1 MLWLAD
7 VFENV
12 KIIWIEYY
20 QLNSANYISCPFLA
34 WDAMLKMIRVEFGL
48 INDVEIL
55 DIVERQKRGGL
66 CFVGSKNYVEA
77 NNKHVENYDSN
88 KPSKY

>member
-1 MLWLAD
+1 MTYLKCDVLLLAD
-7 VFENV
+7 VFENCRM
-12 KIIWIEYY
+12 ICIEYY
-20 QLNSANYISCPFLA
+20 KLNTADYISCPFLA

-66 CFVGSKNYVEA
+66 CFVGSKNMWKRLI
-77 NNKHVENYDSN
+77 NM
-88 KPSKY
+88 